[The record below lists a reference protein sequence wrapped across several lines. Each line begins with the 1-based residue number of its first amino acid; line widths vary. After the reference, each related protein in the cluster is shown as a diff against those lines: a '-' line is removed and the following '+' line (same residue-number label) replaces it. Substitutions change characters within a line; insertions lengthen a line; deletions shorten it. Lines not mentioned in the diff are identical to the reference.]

1 VLCGTLQ
8 LMHVAKEQE
17 SHRLGGMKNVNNG
30 VVRSI
35 AAKCL

>member
-1 VLCGTLQ
+1 V
-8 LMHVAKEQE
+8 QE
-17 SHRLGGMKNVNNG
+17 SNRLGGMKNVNNG